1 MALPYEGNHPSQI
14 ENTSKISVGLARDG
28 HMYAGVVYNPYL
40 DEVFAAQRGKDACGN
55 ADQKRHDRRRDHQI
69 KRGTERLKKD
79 FLHRKTGGVASAHVK
94 TERIEEIDPKLF
106 PQRLI

>member
-1 MALPYEGNHPSQI
+1 MALRAYRE
-14 ENTSKISVGLARDG
+14 KIAASVVAIVMIGMMECAVGRRI
-28 HMYAGVVYNPYL
+28 
-40 DEVFAAQRGKDACGN
+40 AAQRGKDARGN